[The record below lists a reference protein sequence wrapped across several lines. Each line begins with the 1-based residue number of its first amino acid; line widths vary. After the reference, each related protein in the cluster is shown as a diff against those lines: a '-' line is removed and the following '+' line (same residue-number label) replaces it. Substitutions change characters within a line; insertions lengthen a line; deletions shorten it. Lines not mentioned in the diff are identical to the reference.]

1 MMKAYFLSLLLS
13 SSAFL
18 SLAQDV
24 KLDKIVKLNNETL
37 SVHVVTVG
45 EQNISFTYPNE
56 TVVNTLSK
64 NQIKE
69 IDFASGR
76 VQAITERV
84 TITGEQDWEKV
95 LITTLE
101 SDVSGLVRK
110 GELRAKATGGSTFS
124 NQANIDAR
132 ATEKLKKQAA
142 KIGAHI
148 VLIQSQNTQRA
159 SFGNVGQMGQG
170 PSSLKQGVAYGYE

>member
-1 MMKAYFLSLLLS
+1 MKNHLS
-13 SSAFL
+13 SLFL
-18 SLAQDV
+18 VFASFNCFAQDV
-24 KLDKIVKLNNETL
+24 KLDKIVKVNNETL
-37 SVHVVTVG
+37 SVKVVTVG
-45 EQNISFTYPNE
+45 EQSISFTYPNE
-56 TVVNTLSK
+56 TVINTLSR

-76 VQAITERV
+76 VQTITER
-84 TITGEQDWEKV
+84 IIIEGEQDWQKV
-95 LITTLE
+95 IVTTLE

-110 GELRAKATGGSTFS
+110 GEVKAKATGGSTFS

-142 KIGAHI
+142 KLGAHI
-148 VLIQSQNTQRA
+148 ILIQSQNTQRA

-170 PSSLKQGVAYGYE
+170 PTSLKQGVAYGYQ